1 MNTMRK
7 TYVDDN
13 VNAKAAVK
21 LYRLFK
27 NVCEDSA
34 LDPAIDWV
42 LETPSGFVDEDL
54 LHQAGKDDLIAR
66 VQSLIADPATYW
78 QYCTKDDAMDVQGA
92 VLRWYGTCHL
102 CWCEYGLKPADQEW
116 EPLDAIEWYSKL
128 GDALD
133 TAFNAII
140 ADESAAGIE
149 VMSFDVDGNC
159 CWDFPI
165 TFAVDGGAWSEDETA
180 LEEIDFSQWEH
191 R

>member
-21 LYRLFK
+21 PYRLFK

-42 LETPSGFVDEDL
+42 LETPSGFADEDL

-66 VQSLIADPATYW
+66 VKSLIDDPATYW
-78 QYCTKDDAMDVQGA
+78 KYCTKDDAMDVQAA

-102 CWCEYGLKPADQEW
+102 CWCEYGMKYGDQEW
-116 EPLDAIEWYSKL
+116 QSMDTIDWYDKL
-128 GDALD
+128 GYALGA
-133 TAFNAII
+133 AFNAIM
-140 ADESAAGIE
+140 DGESAAGIE
-149 VMSFDVDGNC
+149 IMSFDINSDCRWN
-159 CWDFPI
+159 FPI
-165 TFAVDGGAWSEDETA
+165 TFADDGSAWSKDETA
-180 LEEIDFSQWEH
+180 REEMGIALEQH
-191 R
+191 

>member
-21 LYRLFK
+21 PYRLFK

-34 LDPAIDWV
+34 LAPAIDWV

-66 VQSLIADPATYW
+66 VKSLIDDPATYW
-78 QYCTKDDAMDVQGA
+78 QYCTKDDAMDVQA
-92 VLRWYGTCHL
+92 VVLRWYGTCHL
-102 CWCEYGLKPADQEW
+102 CWCEYGLKLADQDW
-116 EPLDAIEWYSKL
+116 EPLDTIDWYDRL
-128 GDALD
+128 DDALD
-133 TAFNAII
+133 AAFNAIM

-149 VMSFDVDGNC
+149 VMRFDVDGNC

-165 TFAVDGGAWSEDETA
+165 TFAVDGGAWSKDETA